1 MRPYFFSFCE
11 RPCVLPAPGDFP
23 LWLAPVQARVLPI
36 TDSQVEYAHKVAQ
49 QLKAQ
54 DIRVEVVSGERL
66 PKMVR
71 NANAEKIPLQLVVGK
86 QEEEHGSVAVT
97 ARGPNGDRKLGE
109 IEVGQLAERLKV
121 AEAAKKRWFD

>member
-1 MRPYFFSFCE
+1 M
-11 RPCVLPAPGDFP
+11 
-23 LWLAPVQARVLPI
+23 PI
-36 TDSQVEYAHKVAQ
+36 TDSQVEYARKVAQ

-54 DIRVEVVSGERL
+54 DIRVEVVTGERL